1 MVRKFFVFI
10 MATLLF
16 LSLSSTVH
24 CQYNITIK
32 SKFFSFNLN
41 YPYDWHCESEYGLPK
56 NIQAVLSPQNF
67 LIDSSPAT
75 IFVRVIPRTTQNFSL
90 KEFINND
97 FLNVKKRRPK
107 IQYGT
112 DFILSTKDHK
122 NAQVKTYFEE
132 PQGLYDAIAYIPEKK
147 AFVIIILQTTSQKAY
162 LRALPTFRNIVMSYQ
177 FALPQDKSAPL
188 PPKMN
193 LKKPKKKK
201 AKRKTRHQKQ
211 STSFT
216 C

>member
-1 MVRKFFVFI
+1 MVRKFFIFVTI
-10 MATLLF
+10 TLLF
-16 LSLSSTVH
+16 LSLNSNAH

-32 SKFFSFNLN
+32 SKFFSFNLS

-56 NIQAVLSPQNF
+56 NIQAVLSPQTF
-67 LIDSSPAT
+67 LMDSSPAT
-75 IFVRVIPRTTQNFSL
+75 IFVRIVPRTAQTSSL
-90 KEFINND
+90 KKFINND

-112 DFILSTKDHK
+112 DFILTTKDHK
-122 NAQVKTYFEE
+122 DAQIKTYFEE
-132 PQGLYDAIAYIPEKK
+132 PQGLYDAIAYIAEKK

-177 FALPQDKSAPL
+177 CNLPQDKAPPPL
-188 PPKMN
+188 PKQIH
-193 LKKPKKKK
+193 KKPKKKK
-201 AKRKTRHQKQ
+201 TKRKTIRQKKQ
-211 STSFT
+211 TSFT